1 MINQTLV
8 SKHIHPQNAWF
19 GRLSGTSPCFL
30 CGGFTAGHCLHCSLV
45 FLLCSFFRN
54 PACAGRKVLHL
65 SVPALYVQ
73 EVQVQQAY
81 GHTRPCPCS
90 RPQCGGGACAEGGM
104 HMAGSY
110 PGETSTVDKPQLYCG
125 FQTFQLWL
133 LEPFLAVVGVNSQT
147 VHSLRP
153 FR

>member
-1 MINQTLV
+1 M
-8 SKHIHPQNAWF
+8 
-19 GRLSGTSPCFL
+19 
-30 CGGFTAGHCLHCSLV
+30 GGLGGSLAHRTVFFVVVLLLGIAFTARLCS
-45 FLLCSFFRN
+45 CPASFFRN
-54 PACAGRKVLHL
+54 PAYAGRKVLHF
-65 SVPALYVQ
+65 SVLALYVQ

-81 GHTRPCPCS
+81 GHMRPCPCS
-90 RPQCGGGACAEGGM
+90 RHQCRGGACAEGGM

-110 PGETSTVDKPQLYCG
+110 PGETGTVDKPQLYCG
-125 FQTFQLWL
+125 FQTFRLWL